1 VNWWLLGLFG
11 LLRLCDLVLS
21 ARADTIQLL
30 LLSQLLLWHGEFS
43 IRGSRKMSSH
53 TRHHRRRTTQIPA
66 SSETHHRL
74 PRLFSSTGYSLRAT
88 GPSNNEESEDHLDN
102 ESALSSDDDSERRQR
117 HSTGSSFL
125 ASAARTYSRAMY
137 AHTTSQ
143 IPIPGTTTLPSY
155 TRTMHAF
162 TLNQLNHMDNT
173 SSHNPRTRREQQR
186 RQQKKAVEVPNN
198 SHKSHIQASSPLA
211 LKLPPSQTGSK
222 YLSRSLATLN
232 QMSLD
237 EEPCGPSNTPE
248 PSGMALAPA
257 PTSMPEPL
265 LASSSSSVDVL
276 AHGRELEARFEE
288 LMAGVS
294 ADGIGVFNLAEAR
307 DFAAVGLV

>member
-1 VNWWLLGLFG
+1 
-11 LLRLCDLVLS
+11 
-21 ARADTIQLL
+21 
-30 LLSQLLLWHGEFS
+30 
-43 IRGSRKMSSH
+43 MSSH
-53 TRHHRRRTTQIPA
+53 TRHHRRRMTQIPA
-66 SSETHHRL
+66 STETHQRL
-74 PRLFSSTGYSLRAT
+74 PRLFSGYSPAAT
-88 GPSNNEESEDHLDN
+88 KSSNNSEPDDHSDN
-102 ESALSSDDDSERRQR
+102 ESPLSSDSDSERLQR

-143 IPIPGTTTLPSY
+143 ISTPGTTTLPNY

-162 TLNQLNHMDNT
+162 TLNQLNHMHNT
-173 SSHNPRTRREQQR
+173 GSHNPVTRREQQQQQR
-186 RQQKKAVEVPNN
+186 REKAAEGPN
-198 SHKSHIQASSPLA
+198 STHKSHIPAPSPLA

-248 PSGMALAPA
+248 PAGLALAPA
-257 PTSMPEPL
+257 PTSMPPRLAEDSNGFAEDSNGFAEDSSL
-265 LASSSSSVDVL
+265 LVSASSSASSDVL
-276 AHGRELEARFEE
+276 AQGRELEARFDE
-288 LMAGVS
+288 LMAGVGG
-294 ADGIGVFNLAEAR
+294 DGLAGFQLSEAR